1 VYDAHVDWVILIAG
15 VAGLLVA
22 GYGLVTLSV
31 RAVRSRRY
39 LDIAMAVAVAVAV
52 VAVLVAF
59 GDRLI
64 R

>member
-1 VYDAHVDWVILIAG
+1 MALVNWVVLIAG

-22 GYGLVTLSV
+22 GYGLVTLTTHAV
-31 RAVRSRRY
+31 RARRY
-39 LDIAMAVAVAVAV
+39 GDIAIAAAVIV
-52 VAVLVAF
+52 VVVVLLVAF

>member
-1 VYDAHVDWVILIAG
+1 MNWVILIAG

-22 GYGLVTLSV
+22 GYGLVTLV
-31 RAVRSRRY
+31 RHAVRTRRY
-39 LDIAMAVAVAVAV
+39 GDIAIALGVIVAV
-52 VAVLVAF
+52 VVLLVSF

>member
-1 VYDAHVDWVILIAG
+1 MALVNWVILIAG

-22 GYGLVTLSV
+22 GYGLVTLV
-31 RAVRSRRY
+31 RHAVRTRRY
-39 LDIAMAVAVAVAV
+39 GDIAIALGVILAV
-52 VAVLVAF
+52 VVLLVSF

>member
-1 VYDAHVDWVILIAG
+1 MALVNWVILIAG

-22 GYGLVTLSV
+22 GFGLVTLV
-31 RAVRSRRY
+31 RHAVRTRRY
-39 LDIAMAVAVAVAV
+39 GDIAIALGVIFAV
-52 VAVLVAF
+52 VVLLVSF

>member
-1 VYDAHVDWVILIAG
+1 MTLVNWVILIAG

-22 GYGLVTLSV
+22 GYGLVTLV
-31 RAVRSRRY
+31 RHAVRTRRY
-39 LDIAMAVAVAVAV
+39 GDIAIAIGVIVGV
-52 VAVLVAF
+52 VVLLVSF